1 MAVFVCVLMHQFSE
15 RADGVRP
22 LLSLIPALVL
32 FRLHISTDSDTII
45 LSLHDSKLQQCRS
58 AVFMLMIF
66 VFVIAI
72 NVSQYVFF
80 NRATCRFSIAFL
92 SFA

>member
-32 FRLHISTDSDTII
+32 FRLHIITDSDTII
-45 LSLHDSKLQQCRS
+45 LSLHDSKLQQSLHAYDFC
-58 AVFMLMIF
+58 LCYC
-66 VFVIAI
+66 
-72 NVSQYVFF
+72 N
-80 NRATCRFSIAFL
+80 
-92 SFA
+92 